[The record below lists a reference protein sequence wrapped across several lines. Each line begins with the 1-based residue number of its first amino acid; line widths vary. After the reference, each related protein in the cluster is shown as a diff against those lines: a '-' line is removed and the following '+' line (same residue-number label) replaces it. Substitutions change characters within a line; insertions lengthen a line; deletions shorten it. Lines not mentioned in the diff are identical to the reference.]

1 MVSTPYAPDGL
12 FDSIEKEPKESC
24 IYKRILLDYTYGLDK
39 IYTREEIEKAK
50 VSPSFE
56 REYNLK
62 YLGGIGNVFH
72 TKDIDAAIE
81 KGKLYDPN
89 PPNAFAKKCMGIDP
103 AYGSSSFGIVVT
115 QFVDGQV
122 QIVHAEEYKRP
133 DFNEMLEKTWNLIVK
148 YTVQKIYIDGANP
161 SFIKSLKMQWG
172 ERSDYENVPKEQK
185 QFMRVEP
192 VNFNQEHKEMLGHCK
207 LSLERGYIAINPAFD
222 KLIISLRTAVAEEN
236 TLDKESMSYP
246 DIFDAYRLAL
256 KDYKFITRE
265 IKEDTTTVV
274 AKPKPYHRYA
284 QHNY

>member
-12 FDSIEKEPKESC
+12 FDSIEKEPEESC

-39 IYTREEIEKAK
+39 IYARVEIEKAK
-50 VSPSFE
+50 ISPSFE

-72 TKDIDAAIE
+72 TKDIDAALE
-81 KGKLYDPN
+81 KGKLYDPSI
-89 PPNAFAKKCMGIDP
+89 PSEYAKKCMGIDP

-122 QIVHAEEYKRP
+122 QILHAEQYKRP
-133 DFNEMLEKTWNLIVK
+133 DFNEMLSNTWDLIVK
-148 YTVQKIYIDGANP
+148 FTVQKIYIDGANP
-161 SFIKSLKMQWG
+161 SFIKSLKLQWG
-172 ERSDYENVPKEQK
+172 ERSDYENVPKEQR

-207 LSLERGYIAINPAFD
+207 MLLERGYFAINPAFD
-222 KLIISLRTAVAEEN
+222 KLITSLRTAVAEEN
-236 TLDKESMSYP
+236 ILDKESTSYA

-265 IKEDTTTVV
+265 VEEDITTVT
-274 AKPKPYHRYA
+274 AKRKLNRNA
-284 QHNY
+284 